1 MSDTEPTPPSV
12 SRGPSAGLPPGLIE
26 RAVNII
32 LRPAPTWETIASESA
47 SVKSIYMGYV
57 LFLAAIGPVCAAVG
71 SMVFGRGIPGLM
83 VLHTPPLAAVA
94 GAIVG
99 YALNLGMVYVL
110 ALIIDALAPSFGG
123 RKDMLSAFKVAAYS
137 STAAW
142 VAGVFGLIPAL
153 AILGL
158 LGFYSFYLL
167 YLGLPKLMQAP
178 ADKGL
183 GYTVVVI
190 IVSIVL
196 WIIVAAVGGAIGGAA
211 MMGMG
216 GASLTQPV
224 AEGTVTTPVGSVD
237 LGKLQKAADQMSK
250 QAEAMKNG
258 TAAPVK
264 VADASAMAALMP
276 VSYMGAAAIDPSTS
290 SGGAGGVNVATAET
304 TYPVNGGT
312 IRLKIS
318 DSGGLGGL
326 GGMMAAANMNVS
338 NSSAGGYDKLTT
350 QNGEMVSEK
359 YDSNAHH
366 GEYAVIADGRYSISA
381 EGDNVDMDKLKALV
395 ASVDMNRL
403 KALGG

>member
-1 MSDTEPTPPSV
+1 
-12 SRGPSAGLPPGLIE
+12 
-26 RAVNII
+26 
-32 LRPAPTWETIASESA
+32 
-47 SVKSIYMGYV
+47 
-57 LFLAAIGPVCAAVG
+57 
-71 SMVFGRGIPGLM
+71 
-83 VLHTPPLAAVA
+83 
-94 GAIVG
+94 
-99 YALNLGMVYVL
+99 
-110 ALIIDALAPSFGG
+110 
-123 RKDMLSAFKVAAYS
+123 
-137 STAAW
+137 
-142 VAGVFGLIPAL
+142 VFGLIPAL

-167 YLGLPKLMQAP
+167 YLGLPKLMQAS

-276 VSYMGAAAIDPSTS
+276 ASYMGAAAIDPSTS
-290 SGGAGGVNVATAET
+290 FCGAQRGYGGGGRRARQLAAGQAGRSQPAQIGEAGPGRRPDGAE
-304 TYPVNGGT
+304 
-312 IRLKIS
+312 RDARHDL
-318 DSGGLGGL
+318 
-326 GGMMAAANMNVS
+326 
-338 NSSAGGYDKLTT
+338 
-350 QNGEMVSEK
+350 
-359 YDSNAHH
+359 
-366 GEYAVIADGRYSISA
+366 
-381 EGDNVDMDKLKALV
+381 
-395 ASVDMNRL
+395 
-403 KALGG
+403 

>member
-12 SRGPSAGLPPGLIE
+12 SRGLPPGLIE

-32 LRPAPTWETIASESA
+32 LRPLPTWETIAGESA
-47 SVKSIYMGYV
+47 SVKSIYMGYAAI
-57 LFLAAIGPVCAAVG
+57 LAAIGPVCHAVG
-71 SMVFGRGIPGLM
+71 GMIFGRGVPGLM

-94 GAIVG
+94 EAVVG
-99 YALNLGMVYVL
+99 YVLNLVMVYVL

-123 RKDMLSAFKVAAYS
+123 RKDRLSAFKVAAYS

-167 YLGLPKLMQAP
+167 YLGLPRLMQAP

-190 IVSIVL
+190 IVSILL

-211 MMGMG
+211 MMGLG
-216 GASLTQPV
+216 GAALTQPE
-224 AEGTVTTPVGSVD
+224 AQGRLTTPVGGVD

-264 VADASAMAALMP
+264 VADPSALAALLP
-276 VSYMGAAAIDPSTS
+276 ASYMGVSAIGPSTS
-290 SGGAGGVNVATAET
+290 SGGAGGVKVAAAET
-304 TYPVNGGT
+304 SYPVNGGT

-318 DSGGLGGL
+318 DNGGLGGL
-326 GGMMAAANMNVS
+326 GGVMAAADMNVS

-359 YDSNAHH
+359 YDANARH
-366 GEYAVIADGRYSISA
+366 GEYAVIADGRYSITA
-381 EGDNVDMDKLKALV
+381 EGDNVDMSALKSLV
-395 ASVDMNRL
+395 AGIDMNRL